1 MTFDFTVPITWAD
14 IINVISTLMAF
25 AAVVVAIV
33 ANYKSSQSLKY
44 SLKMQEQSK
53 NIDLFE
59 KRIALINDIRER
71 NSTDATALTILFD
84 QAIVNAY
91 NELQQKILIKSNIE
105 HDLSIYEHVCLVP
118 DGEGGYISPIDEI
131 KRFEAQLEEYGYP
144 EDRVKEFQA
153 LCLKHQISHSETS
166 NPQDTKIYN
175 YSDLVNNLGHSNM
188 EIKSLANQLLNSM
201 QEYVQQSI
209 ASIK

>member
-71 NSTDATALTILFD
+71 NSTDAIALTILFD
-84 QAIVNAY
+84 HAVVNAY

-105 HDLSIYEHVCLVP
+105 HDLSVYEHICRVP
-118 DGEGGYISPIDEI
+118 DGEGGYISPIEEI

-144 EDRVKEFQA
+144 EERVKEFQD
-153 LCLKHQISHSETS
+153 LCLKHQISHSETG
-166 NPQDTKIYN
+166 NPQDIKIYN
-175 YSDLVNNLGHSNM
+175 YSDLTNNLGHSNM
-188 EIKSLANQLLNSM
+188 EIKSLVNQLLNSM

-209 ASIK
+209 SSIK